1 MPLVI
6 ACHQVGLLGDNLQHQ
21 NVWYQIEQDGCL
33 NPQPT
38 PDDFER
44 MRHFASTFC
53 ARDVSE
59 ARAAQLEWPDEWATP
74 DPESEVAPE
83 AEPAPEAAAEDGDD
97 SQTEDTGSMSWN
109 ELRRYAAGRGLETG
123 GKKKDELL
131 AELAELDDE

>member
-1 MPLVI
+1 VPLVI

-59 ARAAQLEWPDEWATP
+59 ARASQLEWPDEWATP
-74 DPESEVAPE
+74 DPEPD
-83 AEPAPEAAAEDGDD
+83 PAPEAAPTPEPEAAEEED
-97 SQTEDTGSMSWN
+97 DTGSMSWN
-109 ELRRYAAGRGLETG
+109 ELRRYAAGRGLETS